1 MGTGPFDSDVLAT
14 DEWQLRS
21 VDLLLGPAPDLA
33 ALFAALVEAMSAAQL
48 VPHTVHC
55 DADRDG
61 YRLHASCDV
70 GTELVTMERI
80 LRILR
85 ESELDDGV
93 QPAET
98 AA

>member
-1 MGTGPFDSDVLAT
+1 MGTFENGVLAA

-21 VDLLLGPAPDLA
+21 VDLILGPAPDLETLFD
-33 ALFAALVEAMSAAQL
+33 ALLDAVCEADL
-48 VPHTVHC
+48 VPHTVHT
-55 DADRDG
+55 DVDGDG

-70 GTELVTMERI
+70 STEVVTMERI

-85 ESELDDGV
+85 RSDAER
-93 QPAET
+93 PTET